1 MRKSYAT
8 LSGCLIVLGAFVVLT
23 KASESRPKPNPE
35 LSAMMRLKL
44 HSSEKIVE
52 GLVSRDFQLIT
63 KGAEELTQIC
73 NATEWRAHEDQ
84 VYAHYRD
91 ELRRTAKKIV
101 VLADDKNLDG
111 VAYSYMHS
119 LSTCINCHSYCR
131 DVLRIAS
138 LDGAPSVTMIPTSEE
153 EAKEHHRKATRR

>member
-1 MRKSYAT
+1 MRKSHAIF
-8 LSGCLIVLGAFVVLT
+8 LGCLIVLGAFVVLT
-23 KASESRPKPNPE
+23 KASESRPKSNPE

-44 HSSEKIVE
+44 LSSEKIVE
-52 GLVSRDFQLIT
+52 GLVSKDFRLIT

-91 ELRRTAKKIV
+91 DLRRTAKKIV
-101 VLADDKNLDG
+101 VLADDTNLDG

-131 DVLRIAS
+131 DVLRIAG
-138 LDGAPSVTMIPTSEE
+138 LDGTSSVTMIPASEE
-153 EAKEHHRKATRR
+153 EAKEHQRRATRR